1 MRVDL
6 GGRGLCRAKIEWLLK
21 EAERLR
27 PSFTRSTAL
36 GKIGGAE
43 CYNERVEVVVV
54 EEEEVVVAVAAV
66 AAVAQLAFAM
76 SRAERS
82 LSGLAS

>member
-1 MRVDL
+1 M
-6 GGRGLCRAKIEWLLK
+6 
-21 EAERLR
+21 
-27 PSFTRSTAL
+27 
-36 GKIGGAE
+36 
-43 CYNERVEVVVV
+43 VEEEEVVVVV
-54 EEEEVVVAVAAV
+54 EEEEVVVAV